1 MQTEETPKRALVYT
15 RDACH
20 SWSEGPDEQLRAC
33 SAYARKHGMTVV
45 AHYDD
50 HGSGL
55 VAGKGLLA
63 LCANLEGA
71 DAIVI
76 RDASRISRDSRLLL
90 HVLWLAAKADV
101 KVLSV
106 GAGELNEENIFIPQV
121 RRCPLNI

>member
-1 MQTEETPKRALVYT
+1 MQTEDTSKRALVYT
-15 RDACH
+15 RDACR
-20 SWSEGPDEQLRAC
+20 SWSEGPGEQLRAC

-55 VAGKGLLA
+55 RAGKGLLA

-76 RDASRISRDSRLLL
+76 RDASRISRDPRLLL
-90 HVLWLAAKADV
+90 HVLSLAAKADV
-101 KVLSV
+101 KVMSV
-106 GAGELNEENIFIPQV
+106 EGGELNEENVFV
-121 RRCPLNI
+121 RRCADAH